1 MRAKTAKTLI
11 NQMIK
16 RYKRI
21 DIVAIHLGVSPRYIY
36 MLQKK
41 ERKASPSLIKLIKIL
56 LNN

>member
-1 MRAKTAKTLI
+1 MRPKTAKNLI

-41 ERKASPSLIKLIKIL
+41 ERKASPSLIKLIKML
-56 LNN
+56 LKK